1 VLTFQMVLIKAFLAG
16 GVAAL
21 PLGPMGIWCLQRT
34 LGHGRR
40 AGLLAAAGI
49 ATALGLWGW
58 VVVHG
63 LELVSGWLAAGTPWV
78 RYGLG
83 IALLTAGANG
93 MRRPTPRTATP
104 SASASDWGG
113 FAVTFCGVVT
123 NPVTLVTLA
132 AVFGVIGLVR
142 VELDAMRG
150 VGFVTAIG
158 LGAMTLWIGLA
169 ELLLCLHQ
177 RWGEVA
183 TSRVSRALSG
193 LLVLLGASYLL
204 AGG

>member
-1 VLTFQMVLIKAFLAG
+1 MLTFQVVLIKAFLAG

-34 LGHGRR
+34 VGQGRR

-63 LELVSGWLAAGTPWV
+63 LEWVSGWLVAGTPWV

-93 MRRPTPRTATP
+93 MRRPPPRTAIP
-104 SASASDWGG
+104 SAAASGWGG
-113 FAVTFCGVVT
+113 VAMTFCGVAT

-132 AVFGVIGLVR
+132 AVFGAIGLVR
-142 VELDAMRG
+142 VELDAMG
-150 VGFVTAIG
+150 AVGFVAAIG
-158 LGAMTLWIGLA
+158 LGAMTLWVGLG
-169 ELLLCLHQ
+169 ELLLRLRA
-177 RWGEVA
+177 RWGDVA

-193 LLVLLGASYLL
+193 LLMFLGASYLL

>member
-1 VLTFQMVLIKAFLAG
+1 MLTFQVVLIKAFLAG

-34 LGHGRR
+34 VGHGRR

-49 ATALGLWGW
+49 AAALGLWGW

-63 LELVSGWLAAGTPWV
+63 LEFVSGWLVAGTPWV

-83 IALLTAGANG
+83 IALLTAGASG
-93 MRRPTPRTATP
+93 IRRPPPRTAIP

-113 FAVTFCGVVT
+113 FAMTFCGVAT

-132 AVFGVIGLVR
+132 AVFGAIGLVR
-142 VELDAMRG
+142 VELDAMRA

-169 ELLLCLHQ
+169 ELLLRLRQ
-177 RWGEVA
+177 RWGDVA